1 MKYYIVINCHK
12 FMLKKKQ
19 DNLNITAS
27 SFKVK
32 SSSSSVS
39 LTPSVEEPYVSM

>member
-19 DNLNITAS
+19 DNLNITAYLIYGINWTEQY
-27 SFKVK
+27 F
-32 SSSSSVS
+32 
-39 LTPSVEEPYVSM
+39 E